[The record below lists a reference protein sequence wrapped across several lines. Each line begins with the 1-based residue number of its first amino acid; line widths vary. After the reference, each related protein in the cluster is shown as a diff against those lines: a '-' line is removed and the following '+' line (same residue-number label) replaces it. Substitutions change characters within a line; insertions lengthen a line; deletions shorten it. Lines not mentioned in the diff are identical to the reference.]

1 MSPSLASEAPRYN
14 DCSLA
19 SASEDEDDSPDP
31 LNGAAPHHGLDF
43 SIRETDQASSVKDT
57 MKRALRASSRLGDGV
72 RYQQL
77 GVSNDLDAQSP
88 PVERTAFEFGSSHE
102 TLSFF
107 GHVRSTIVAS
117 KLNWLLIFVPIGLAA
132 HSFEVN
138 PLVIFMTNAIAIV
151 PLSVMLTEATE
162 RIAADAG
169 DTIGALL
176 NITLGNLV
184 ELIIFV
190 ALVNDHI
197 RIVQA
202 SILGSV
208 LVNLLLILGSA
219 LCASSVSGIDPHS
232 SIEESE
238 LLAALLFVSVFVIL
252 IPTAFDY
259 TFHMKGKPS
268 EAALSMSRASALV
281 VLVIYIVYF
290 AHEMRGKTVDAPAI
304 PLQTLHADHHTH
316 RRNQNSTSHGSR
328 LIRFVDQD
336 VPTRARSTTLD
347 TSRVAPVREPSEDR
361 GKRETG
367 RRTSLS
373 HRSRGNS
380 RSHSRSGSRTE
391 FHGSELR
398 DLSVGGH
405 QRILP
410 ELPEVP
416 NHTPYITSS
425 SSTAAAVTVLVF
437 SSALMSMNA
446 EFLVKTIDDVTHE
459 GGLSEALIGLIILP
473 VVGNIAEYVT
483 VVTVAMRNKLELAI
497 SVAVGSA
504 IQIALCVAPLTVL
517 IAWMLGRDLEMAFNV
532 FETTT
537 LVGSGLLIN
546 LLILSRAGT
555 AIRAIGLKGALM
567 FACYIIIRWQWLDEK
582 YVAIKVKTR
591 KKSSKCS
598 SADNEVKIMRRIAQ
612 TNPKHKGWQF
622 VRKLIDTFPIEGIS
636 GNHTCLVLEPLRE
649 PLWLYCSRYA
659 GGVIPPEIL
668 KILVQMILHALDYL
682 HSECSIIHTD
692 LNPDNIM
699 IKIEDP
705 IIFHRDAKSEFRRPL
720 PEKQLDDRTIYLSR
734 DNYGPL
740 TKPTGIIQLVGFDRA
755 VPTTPGELHT
765 GAIQNKLYRAPEV
778 VLNSGYTYSADIWSL
793 GVLLW
798 DALEGKSLFSP
809 LTFPEVDRRDQ
820 ET

>member
-1 MSPSLASEAPRYN
+1 MSPSLATETTRYN
-14 DCSLA
+14 DCSPS
-19 SASEDEDDSPDP
+19 SASEDEDDAPDP
-31 LNGAAPHHGLDF
+31 LNHHGIDF
-43 SIRETDQASSVKDT
+43 SIRDT

-77 GVSNDLDAQSP
+77 GISNSNDLETQSP
-88 PVERTAFEFGSSHE
+88 PLDRTQFDFSSHHE
-102 TLSFF
+102 GVSFF
-107 GHVRSTIVAS
+107 GQIRSTVVAS
-117 KLNWLLIFVPIGLAA
+117 RLNWLLVFVPIGLAA
-132 HSFEVN
+132 HSFQIN
-138 PLVIFMTNAIAIV
+138 PLAIFMTNAIAIV

-190 ALVNDHI
+190 ALVNNHI

-219 LCASSVSGIDPHS
+219 LFASSMSNIDPHS
-232 SIEESE
+232 SMEESE

-259 TFHMKGKPS
+259 TFHMKGKKS
-268 EAALSMSRASALV
+268 EAALSMSRASSLV

-290 AHEMRGKTVDAPAI
+290 AYEMRPKHVEAPAI
-304 PLQTLHADHHTH
+304 PLQPLHTEHHQH
-316 RRNQNSTSHGSR
+316 RRNQGSTSHSAR
-328 LIRFVDQD
+328 LIRFADQE

-347 TSRVAPVREPSEDR
+347 TMSVAEAEEER
-361 GKRETG
+361 GKRETT
-367 RRTSLS
+367 RANLS

-391 FHGSELR
+391 FHGSEMR
-398 DLSVGGH
+398 DLSVGSA
-405 QRILP
+405 QSRTTIM
-410 ELPEVP
+410 ERPEVP
-416 NHTPYITSS
+416 GHPSHP
-425 SSTAAAVTVLVF
+425 SSTSGTVAAVTVLFF

-567 FACYIIIRWQWLDEK
+567 FACYVIIALGAYYEPHG
-582 YVAIKVKTR
+582 KT
-591 KKSSKCS
+591 K
-598 SADNEVKIMRRIAQ
+598 
-612 TNPKHKGWQF
+612 
-622 VRKLIDTFPIEGIS
+622 
-636 GNHTCLVLEPLRE
+636 
-649 PLWLYCSRYA
+649 
-659 GGVIPPEIL
+659 
-668 KILVQMILHALDYL
+668 
-682 HSECSIIHTD
+682 
-692 LNPDNIM
+692 
-699 IKIEDP
+699 
-705 IIFHRDAKSEFRRPL
+705 
-720 PEKQLDDRTIYLSR
+720 
-734 DNYGPL
+734 
-740 TKPTGIIQLVGFDRA
+740 
-755 VPTTPGELHT
+755 
-765 GAIQNKLYRAPEV
+765 
-778 VLNSGYTYSADIWSL
+778 
-793 GVLLW
+793 
-798 DALEGKSLFSP
+798 
-809 LTFPEVDRRDQ
+809 
-820 ET
+820 

>member
-1 MSPSLASEAPRYN
+1 MSPSLATETTRYN
-14 DCSLA
+14 DCSPS
-19 SASEDEDDSPDP
+19 SASEDEDDAPDP
-31 LNGAAPHHGLDF
+31 LNHHGIDF
-43 SIRETDQASSVKDT
+43 SIRDT

-77 GVSNDLDAQSP
+77 GISNSNDLETQSP
-88 PVERTAFEFGSSHE
+88 PLDRTQFDFSSHHE
-102 TLSFF
+102 GVSFF
-107 GHVRSTIVAS
+107 GQIRSTVVAS
-117 KLNWLLIFVPIGLAA
+117 KLNWLLVFVPIGLAA
-132 HSFEVN
+132 HSFQIN
-138 PLVIFMTNAIAIV
+138 PLAIFMTNAIAIV

-184 ELIIFV
+184 ELIILWVV
-190 ALVNDHI
+190 ALVNNHI

-219 LCASSVSGIDPHS
+219 LFASSMSNIDPHS
-232 SIEESE
+232 SMEESE

-259 TFHMKGKPS
+259 TFHMKGKKS
-268 EAALSMSRASALV
+268 EAALSMSRASSLV

-290 AHEMRGKTVDAPAI
+290 AYEMRPKHVEAPAI
-304 PLQTLHADHHTH
+304 PLQPLHTEHHQH
-316 RRNQNSTSHGSR
+316 RRNQGSTSHSAR
-328 LIRFVDQD
+328 LIRFADQE

-347 TSRVAPVREPSEDR
+347 TMSVAEAEEER
-361 GKRETG
+361 GKRETS
-367 RRTSLS
+367 RASLS

-391 FHGSELR
+391 FHGSEMR
-398 DLSVGGH
+398 DLSVGSA
-405 QRILP
+405 QSRTIM
-410 ELPEVP
+410 ERPEVP
-416 NHTPYITSS
+416 GHPSHP
-425 SSTAAAVTVLVF
+425 SSTSGTVAAVTVLFV

-567 FACYIIIRWQWLDEK
+567 FACYVIIALGAYYEPHG
-582 YVAIKVKTR
+582 KT
-591 KKSSKCS
+591 K
-598 SADNEVKIMRRIAQ
+598 
-612 TNPKHKGWQF
+612 
-622 VRKLIDTFPIEGIS
+622 
-636 GNHTCLVLEPLRE
+636 
-649 PLWLYCSRYA
+649 
-659 GGVIPPEIL
+659 
-668 KILVQMILHALDYL
+668 
-682 HSECSIIHTD
+682 
-692 LNPDNIM
+692 
-699 IKIEDP
+699 
-705 IIFHRDAKSEFRRPL
+705 
-720 PEKQLDDRTIYLSR
+720 
-734 DNYGPL
+734 
-740 TKPTGIIQLVGFDRA
+740 
-755 VPTTPGELHT
+755 
-765 GAIQNKLYRAPEV
+765 
-778 VLNSGYTYSADIWSL
+778 
-793 GVLLW
+793 
-798 DALEGKSLFSP
+798 
-809 LTFPEVDRRDQ
+809 
-820 ET
+820 

>member
-1 MSPSLASEAPRYN
+1 MSPSLASETPRYN
-14 DCSLA
+14 DCSLS
-19 SASEDEDDSPDP
+19 SASEDEDDPSDP
-31 LNGAAPHHGLDF
+31 LNGSGPAGHHGLDF
-43 SIRETDQASSVKDT
+43 SIRDT

-77 GVSNDLDAQSP
+77 GISSSNDLETQSP
-88 PVERTAFEFGSSHE
+88 PNERSGFDFGTNHE
-102 TLSFF
+102 GLSFF
-107 GHVRSTIVAS
+107 GQIRSTVVAS
-117 KLNWLLIFVPIGLAA
+117 RLNWLLVFVPIGLAA
-132 HSFEVN
+132 HTFEIN
-138 PLVIFMTNAIAIV
+138 PLLIFMTNAVAIV

-184 ELIIFV
+184 ELIILV
-190 ALVNDHI
+190 ALVNNHI

-219 LCASSVSGIDPHS
+219 LFASSMSGIDPHS
-232 SIEESE
+232 SMEESE

-259 TFHMKGKPS
+259 TFHMKGKTS
-268 EAALSMSRASALV
+268 EAALSMSRASSLV

-290 AHEMRGKTVDAPAI
+290 AYEMRPKHVEVPSI
-304 PLQTLHADHHTH
+304 PLQTLHTGHADLHHH
-316 RRNQNSTSHGSR
+316 RRNQHSASQNSR
-328 LIRFVDQD
+328 LIRFADQD

-347 TSRVAPVREPSEDR
+347 SRVARETTEEEH
-361 GKRETG
+361 GKREA
-367 RRTSLS
+367 TSQANLS
-373 HRSRGNS
+373 HRARGNS

-391 FHGSELR
+391 FHGSEVR
-398 DLSVGGH
+398 DLSVSSIH
-405 QRILP
+405 SRVLP
-410 ELPEVP
+410 ELTEIP
-416 NHTPYITSS
+416 NHTPHN
-425 SSTAAAVTVLVF
+425 SSTGGMVAAVTVLVV

-473 VVGNIAEYVT
+473 IVGNIAEYVT

-567 FACYIIIRWQWLDEK
+567 LACYIIIGLGA
-582 YVAIKVKTR
+582 Y
-591 KKSSKCS
+591 
-598 SADNEVKIMRRIAQ
+598 
-612 TNPKHKGWQF
+612 F
-622 VRKLIDTFPIEGIS
+622 
-636 GNHTCLVLEPLRE
+636 EP
-649 PLWLYCSRYA
+649 
-659 GGVIPPEIL
+659 
-668 KILVQMILHALDYL
+668 HA
-682 HSECSIIHTD
+682 
-692 LNPDNIM
+692 
-699 IKIEDP
+699 
-705 IIFHRDAKSEFRRPL
+705 
-720 PEKQLDDRTIYLSR
+720 
-734 DNYGPL
+734 
-740 TKPTGIIQLVGFDRA
+740 TK
-755 VPTTPGELHT
+755 
-765 GAIQNKLYRAPEV
+765 
-778 VLNSGYTYSADIWSL
+778 
-793 GVLLW
+793 
-798 DALEGKSLFSP
+798 
-809 LTFPEVDRRDQ
+809 
-820 ET
+820 

>member
-1 MSPSLASEAPRYN
+1 MSPSLATETTRYN
-14 DCSLA
+14 DCSPS
-19 SASEDEDDSPDP
+19 SASEDEDDAPDP
-31 LNGAAPHHGLDF
+31 LNHHGIDF
-43 SIRETDQASSVKDT
+43 SIRDT

-77 GVSNDLDAQSP
+77 GISNSNDLETQSP
-88 PVERTAFEFGSSHE
+88 PLDRTQFDFSSHHE
-102 TLSFF
+102 GVSFF
-107 GHVRSTIVAS
+107 GQIRSTVVAS
-117 KLNWLLIFVPIGLAA
+117 RLNWLLVFVPIGLAA
-132 HSFEVN
+132 HSFQIN
-138 PLVIFMTNAIAIV
+138 PLAIFMTNAIAIV

-190 ALVNDHI
+190 ALVNNHI

-219 LCASSVSGIDPHS
+219 LFASSMSNIDPHS
-232 SIEESE
+232 SMEESE

-259 TFHMKGKPS
+259 TFHMKGKKS
-268 EAALSMSRASALV
+268 EAALSMSRASSLV

-290 AHEMRGKTVDAPAI
+290 AYEMRPKHVEAPAI
-304 PLQTLHADHHTH
+304 PLQPLHTEHHQH
-316 RRNQNSTSHGSR
+316 RRNQGSTSHSAR
-328 LIRFVDQD
+328 LIRFADQE

-347 TSRVAPVREPSEDR
+347 TMSVAEAEEER
-361 GKRETG
+361 GKREAS
-367 RRTSLS
+367 RANLS

-391 FHGSELR
+391 FHGSEMR
-398 DLSVGGH
+398 DLSVGSA
-405 QRILP
+405 QSRTTIM
-410 ELPEVP
+410 ERPEVP
-416 NHTPYITSS
+416 GHPSHP
-425 SSTAAAVTVLVF
+425 SSTSGTVAAVTVLFV

-567 FACYIIIRWQWLDEK
+567 FACYVIIALGAYYEPHG
-582 YVAIKVKTR
+582 KT
-591 KKSSKCS
+591 K
-598 SADNEVKIMRRIAQ
+598 
-612 TNPKHKGWQF
+612 
-622 VRKLIDTFPIEGIS
+622 
-636 GNHTCLVLEPLRE
+636 
-649 PLWLYCSRYA
+649 
-659 GGVIPPEIL
+659 
-668 KILVQMILHALDYL
+668 
-682 HSECSIIHTD
+682 
-692 LNPDNIM
+692 
-699 IKIEDP
+699 
-705 IIFHRDAKSEFRRPL
+705 
-720 PEKQLDDRTIYLSR
+720 
-734 DNYGPL
+734 
-740 TKPTGIIQLVGFDRA
+740 
-755 VPTTPGELHT
+755 
-765 GAIQNKLYRAPEV
+765 
-778 VLNSGYTYSADIWSL
+778 
-793 GVLLW
+793 
-798 DALEGKSLFSP
+798 
-809 LTFPEVDRRDQ
+809 
-820 ET
+820 

>member
-1 MSPSLASEAPRYN
+1 MSPSLATETTRYN
-14 DCSLA
+14 DCSPS
-19 SASEDEDDSPDP
+19 SASEDEDDAPDP
-31 LNGAAPHHGLDF
+31 LNHHGIDF
-43 SIRETDQASSVKDT
+43 SIR
-57 MKRALRASSRLGDGV
+57 GDGV

-77 GVSNDLDAQSP
+77 GISNSNDLETQSP
-88 PVERTAFEFGSSHE
+88 PLDRTQFDFSSHHE
-102 TLSFF
+102 GVSFF
-107 GHVRSTIVAS
+107 GQIRSTVVAS
-117 KLNWLLIFVPIGLAA
+117 RLNWLLVFVPIGLAA
-132 HSFEVN
+132 HSFQIN
-138 PLVIFMTNAIAIV
+138 PLAIFMTNAIAIV

-190 ALVNDHI
+190 ALVNNHI

-219 LCASSVSGIDPHS
+219 LFASSMSNIDPHS
-232 SIEESE
+232 SMEESE

-259 TFHMKGKPS
+259 TFHMKGKKS
-268 EAALSMSRASALV
+268 EAALSMSRASSLV

-290 AHEMRGKTVDAPAI
+290 AYEMRPKHVEAPAI
-304 PLQTLHADHHTH
+304 PLQPLHTEHHQH
-316 RRNQNSTSHGSR
+316 RRNQGSTSHSAR
-328 LIRFVDQD
+328 LI
-336 VPTRARSTTLD
+336 
-347 TSRVAPVREPSEDR
+347 
-361 GKRETG
+361 
-367 RRTSLS
+367 
-373 HRSRGNS
+373 RGNS

-391 FHGSELR
+391 FHGSEMR
-398 DLSVGGH
+398 DLSVGSA
-405 QRILP
+405 QSRTTIM
-410 ELPEVP
+410 ERPEVP
-416 NHTPYITSS
+416 GHPSHP
-425 SSTAAAVTVLVF
+425 SSTSGTVAAVTVLFV

-567 FACYIIIRWQWLDEK
+567 FACYVIIALGAYYEPHG
-582 YVAIKVKTR
+582 KT
-591 KKSSKCS
+591 K
-598 SADNEVKIMRRIAQ
+598 
-612 TNPKHKGWQF
+612 
-622 VRKLIDTFPIEGIS
+622 
-636 GNHTCLVLEPLRE
+636 
-649 PLWLYCSRYA
+649 
-659 GGVIPPEIL
+659 
-668 KILVQMILHALDYL
+668 
-682 HSECSIIHTD
+682 
-692 LNPDNIM
+692 
-699 IKIEDP
+699 
-705 IIFHRDAKSEFRRPL
+705 
-720 PEKQLDDRTIYLSR
+720 
-734 DNYGPL
+734 
-740 TKPTGIIQLVGFDRA
+740 
-755 VPTTPGELHT
+755 
-765 GAIQNKLYRAPEV
+765 
-778 VLNSGYTYSADIWSL
+778 
-793 GVLLW
+793 
-798 DALEGKSLFSP
+798 
-809 LTFPEVDRRDQ
+809 
-820 ET
+820 

>member
-1 MSPSLASEAPRYN
+1 MSPSLATETTRYN
-14 DCSLA
+14 DCSPS
-19 SASEDEDDSPDP
+19 SASEDEDDAPDP
-31 LNGAAPHHGLDF
+31 LNHHGIDF
-43 SIRETDQASSVKDT
+43 SIRDT

-77 GVSNDLDAQSP
+77 GISNSNDLETQSP
-88 PVERTAFEFGSSHE
+88 PLDRTQFDFSSHHE
-102 TLSFF
+102 GVSFF
-107 GHVRSTIVAS
+107 GQIRSTVVAS
-117 KLNWLLIFVPIGLAA
+117 KLNWLLVFVPIGLAA
-132 HSFEVN
+132 HSFQIN
-138 PLVIFMTNAIAIV
+138 PLAIFMTNAIAIV

-184 ELIIFV
+184 ELIILVV
-190 ALVNDHI
+190 ALVNNHI

-219 LCASSVSGIDPHS
+219 LFASSMSNIDPHS
-232 SIEESE
+232 SMEESE

-259 TFHMKGKPS
+259 TFHMKGKKS
-268 EAALSMSRASALV
+268 EAALSMSRASSLV

-290 AHEMRGKTVDAPAI
+290 AYEMRPKHVEAPAI
-304 PLQTLHADHHTH
+304 PLQPLHTEHHQH
-316 RRNQNSTSHGSR
+316 RRNQGSTSHSAR
-328 LIRFVDQD
+328 LIRFADQE

-347 TSRVAPVREPSEDR
+347 TMSVAEAEEER
-361 GKRETG
+361 GKRETS
-367 RRTSLS
+367 RASLS

-391 FHGSELR
+391 FHGSEMR
-398 DLSVGGH
+398 DLSVGSA
-405 QRILP
+405 QSRTIM
-410 ELPEVP
+410 ERPEVP
-416 NHTPYITSS
+416 GHPSHP
-425 SSTAAAVTVLVF
+425 SSTSGTVAAVTVLFV

-567 FACYIIIRWQWLDEK
+567 FACYVIIALGAYYEPHG
-582 YVAIKVKTR
+582 KT
-591 KKSSKCS
+591 K
-598 SADNEVKIMRRIAQ
+598 
-612 TNPKHKGWQF
+612 
-622 VRKLIDTFPIEGIS
+622 
-636 GNHTCLVLEPLRE
+636 
-649 PLWLYCSRYA
+649 
-659 GGVIPPEIL
+659 
-668 KILVQMILHALDYL
+668 
-682 HSECSIIHTD
+682 
-692 LNPDNIM
+692 
-699 IKIEDP
+699 
-705 IIFHRDAKSEFRRPL
+705 
-720 PEKQLDDRTIYLSR
+720 
-734 DNYGPL
+734 
-740 TKPTGIIQLVGFDRA
+740 
-755 VPTTPGELHT
+755 
-765 GAIQNKLYRAPEV
+765 
-778 VLNSGYTYSADIWSL
+778 
-793 GVLLW
+793 
-798 DALEGKSLFSP
+798 
-809 LTFPEVDRRDQ
+809 
-820 ET
+820 